1 MHELDG
7 VYTVHTE
14 PTRVLMSHSMIGT
27 RLSLEPVALSKR
39 FLAWRNRKYLQKG
52 GNSRKPIQLQFLNNL
67 YIYLYC
73 TSSPGYNTLFLY
85 INIPF
90 SCPPLLSPNFPLYS
104 RLSFR
109 IKVEWLM
116 NSLQEFKDKAV
127 AVQNI
132 GLTLP
137 RDPKENQIFIRI
149 LESLLD
155 QFNVVRIRKKYMP
168 FCYPTE
174 FCC

>member
-1 MHELDG
+1 MSAWQHWQWLRLYVWHSQWLRRLADPMHELDG

-14 PTRVLMSHSMIGT
+14 PTRVLMSRSMPGT

-39 FLAWRNRKYLQKG
+39 FLAWRNRKYFQTG

-104 RLSFR
+104 RMSH
-109 IKVEWLM
+109 
-116 NSLQEFKDKAV
+116 D
-127 AVQNI
+127 
-132 GLTLP
+132 
-137 RDPKENQIFIRI
+137 I
-149 LESLLD
+149 LG
-155 QFNVVRIRKKYMP
+155 
-168 FCYPTE
+168 
-174 FCC
+174 